1 MLASNFWAKLV
12 VAILLCGG
20 ISACGV
26 IDVSAPV
33 EEEEE
38 KRDGIDLDQWFGD
51 TLAYLT
57 GNSQEEEE
65 FVPRSQRLAEQQA
78 AANQQAVAGPAAA
91 VVATPLSQQE
101 LAQQQILMAQQRQ
114 AQQQIM
120 QQQLA
125 ANPQMTL
132 QQQQALAAQQQ
143 AFQQQSA
150 ALAQQQQAQIQAQ
163 QQAQMAAQ
171 AQAVATA
178 PTPRAPAGQYAQNFA
193 RFGLGPNV
201 HLWRASL
208 EVLSFMPMALADPVA
223 GVIQTNWHTAQSAQ
237 GERLRVEVYVLNDQL
252 RADALRVNT
261 YRQTINLAT
270 GQWQDAPVNP
280 TTAQSL
286 ENQIL
291 ERALQRQLSGQ

>member
-12 VAILLCGG
+12 VAIVLCGG

-143 AFQQQSA
+143 A
-150 ALAQQQQAQIQAQ
+150 QIQAQ
-163 QQAQMAAQ
+163 QQAQLAAQ

>member
-143 AFQQQSA
+143 A
-150 ALAQQQQAQIQAQ
+150 QIQAQ
-163 QQAQMAAQ
+163 QQAQLAAQ